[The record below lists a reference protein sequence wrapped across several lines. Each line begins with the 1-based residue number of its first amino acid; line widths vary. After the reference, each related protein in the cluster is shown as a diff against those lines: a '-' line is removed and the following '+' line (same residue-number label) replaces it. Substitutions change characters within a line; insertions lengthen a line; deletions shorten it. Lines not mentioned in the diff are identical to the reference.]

1 MTSIIS
7 LILLLAIAAPA
18 YSLDNHSRAIL
29 PTADSLLTHMVVIIR
44 DARSNQILSDARI
57 DIERRKEG
65 EPNKVDAHLS
75 SWGEA
80 IEGVTLGRGV
90 YRMKVVS
97 DGYVSQII
105 EDIRVDQGGDVC
117 GVWSCGTAQEKGLV
131 GRTIIMGIF
140 LEPRSNKSV
149 SEVTRT
155 FPVDTT
161 YYSQPEIAPSPRGG
175 MVALKKNIDLS
186 SLHLKF
192 EDYQNR
198 RKAPLMAQ
206 VLIDAKGVVQ
216 KVEVPSKMQKE
227 VADAISK
234 GIYSTRF
241 TPAFMLGKAVRS
253 KVNIPFEIA
262 GKFEA
267 ATPTSESNHYDVACK
282 NLRIVPSKPRVGERL
297 WVRFDVVNVGS
308 NDIPGRII
316 DVAFYFDGEKV
327 IWSGGYP
334 SDLKAGASSTHSV
347 AEQYMEPLTTAGP
360 HKYKLV
366 VALKGNAIDVDPT
379 NNLIEGVINVE

>member
-1 MTSIIS
+1 M
-7 LILLLAIAAPA
+7 
-18 YSLDNHSRAIL
+18 
-29 PTADSLLTHMVVIIR
+29 
-44 DARSNQILSDARI
+44 
-57 DIERRKEG
+57 E
-65 EPNKVDAHLS
+65 
-75 SWGEA
+75 
-80 IEGVTLGRGV
+80 
-90 YRMKVVS
+90 
-97 DGYVSQII
+97 
-105 EDIRVDQGGDVC
+105 
-117 GVWSCGTAQEKGLV
+117 
-131 GRTIIMGIF
+131 
-140 LEPRSNKSV
+140 
-149 SEVTRT
+149 
-155 FPVDTT
+155 
-161 YYSQPEIAPSPRGG
+161 
-175 MVALKKNIDLS
+175 ALKKNIDLS